1 MIIFTCISYLLVK
14 QVKETFIWTTPIG
27 NILTLKSS
35 QILLKVTKLPPL
47 KMPSYILIPA
57 GLTKQFKIKG
67 VLLSGQGCAKGIF
80 KVTLYWICFRLVL
93 ICFSTLSLGICTI

>member
-1 MIIFTCISYLLVK
+1 MIILTCISYVLVK
-14 QVKETFIWTTPIG
+14 QVKETFIWTTPTG

-57 GLTKQFKIKG
+57 VLTKQFKSKG
-67 VLLSGQGCAKGIF
+67 FYCLAKVAQ
-80 KVTLYWICFRLVL
+80 KV
-93 ICFSTLSLGICTI
+93 SLK